1 MQKSDNQDAMSWNNN
16 HRLDKLREE
25 SGWINPFTGDLYKR
39 LEQPRTAVE
48 NVYLRGM
55 AAEKAEELLDATAQQ
70 LEDLAKRERD
80 EDLSNEHKKEAESLK
95 TAAER
100 VWAEVIKLR
109 YMELDLREAEL
120 EAENVLNAGISETN
134 LEAKTTQLRQEAA
147 RVGITTELAISAGL
161 QQPVDLGKELEEAAK
176 SLEATATRM
185 RKAGASDE

>member
-1 MQKSDNQDAMSWNNN
+1 MQKSDNQDAMSWNNDL
-16 HRLDKLREE
+16 RLDKLREE
-25 SGWINPFTGDLYKR
+25 SGWINSCTGDLYKR